1 MKGTLELFK
10 QSLDKSAK
18 AHNVRYEDDTE
29 HKVIRF
35 ETASIPLMADMQFI
49 CEAIF
54 ENTHNAVFQDSE
66 GKLVVCYRERFFKK
80 EVDEQTLKLA
90 LPKEEAEA
98 NDDSYTDALVREA
111 KKNLRHMKIVA
122 DEMNMRGGILR
133 VMLHAFCSHWEERS
147 GFGAICAR
155 ICDSVLAVA
164 RYINFNHQHNG
175 EETSEEKEG
184 YAHLGKE
191 IDLTSIPKEFRTVFF
206 DEGDKHM
213 DLGWPHRI
221 KNCVPVKVY
230 LDKIACIDGG
240 LVGAADYYET
250 VLRLQVTTEDGE
262 KKTEYYNDLG
272 CNTFDFFGGQYERI
286 MDILDCAEHLH
297 GKNIKVA
304 ETPTET
310 PTKAVAESQVIDDED
325 LPF

>member
-54 ENTHNAVFQDSE
+54 ENTYNAVFQDSE
-66 GKLVVCYRERFFKK
+66 GKLVVYYRERFFKK

-98 NDDSYTDALVREA
+98 DDNSYVDALVREA

-122 DEMNMRGGILR
+122 DEMNMRGGILGI
-133 VMLHAFCSHWEERS
+133 MLHAFCSHWEERS
-147 GFGAICAR
+147 GFGAICTR
-155 ICDSVLAVA
+155 IYDSVLAVA

-184 YAHLGKE
+184 YTHLGKE
-191 IDLTSIPKEFRTVFF
+191 IDLTFIPKEFRTVFF
-206 DEGDKHM
+206 DEGDKYM

-262 KKTEYYNDLG
+262 KKTEYFNDLG

-286 MDILDCAEHLH
+286 MDILDCAERLH
-297 GKNIKVA
+297 GKNIEVA

-310 PTKAVAESQVIDDED
+310 PTKTVAESQVIDDED

>member
-54 ENTHNAVFQDSE
+54 ENTYNAVFQDSE

-98 NDDSYTDALVREA
+98 DDNSYVDALVREA
-111 KKNLRHMKIVA
+111 KKNLRHMEIVA

-133 VMLHAFCSHWEERS
+133 VMLHAFCSRWEERS

-184 YAHLGKE
+184 YTHLGKE

-206 DEGDKHM
+206 DEGDKYM

-297 GKNIKVA
+297 GKNIEVA